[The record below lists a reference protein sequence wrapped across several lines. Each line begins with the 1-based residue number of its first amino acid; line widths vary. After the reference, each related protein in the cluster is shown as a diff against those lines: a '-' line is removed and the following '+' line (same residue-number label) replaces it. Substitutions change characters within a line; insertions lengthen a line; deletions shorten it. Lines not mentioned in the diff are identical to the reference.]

1 MEREAPL
8 KAMPFLLEHFEMFN
22 QPACYIT
29 KSNEVAELIH
39 MVPAKFNRLLVYN
52 GDMPHSAYIENS
64 KLLTGEVATG
74 RLTLNCFASVLPN
87 R

>member
-1 MEREAPL
+1 
-8 KAMPFLLEHFEMFN
+8 
-22 QPACYIT
+22 
-29 KSNEVAELIH
+29 